1 MNTDKLTPIT
11 VERLKAAGFE
21 PVDADKLTRKYEL
34 RTQWQTVTLY
44 HQYRGAESFTLA
56 GIVRASDRYTTTYA
70 EHLIQAA
77 DLFGADEITHKA
89 LSDGMLGTKW

>member
-1 MNTDKLTPIT
+1 MENQLTPIT
-11 VERLKAAGFE
+11 IARLEASGFK

-56 GIVRASDRYTTTYA
+56 GIVRASDRFTTKYVEELAT
-70 EHLIQAA
+70 AA
-77 DLFGADEITHKA
+77 VLFGADQDVIQA
-89 LSDGMLGTKW
+89 LRAMKL

>member
-1 MNTDKLTPIT
+1 MDKQLTPIT
-11 VERLKAAGFE
+11 IERLEEAGFK

-56 GIVRASDRYTTTYA
+56 GIINQSDRFTAKYVEELAT
-70 EHLIQAA
+70 AA
-77 DLFGADEITHKA
+77 VLFGADQDVIQAMRAMK
-89 LSDGMLGTKW
+89 L